1 MFFIVLAP
9 IIFDNDTKI
18 RIFIKLFFYIIFFNL
33 ILCFVDYGLRISFFD
48 LIPRHLSD
56 GRDVGQRLHGF
67 FGEPRDAYVGLI
79 FSMSFLFIYKNYINE
94 KVFILYPIS
103 IIVALV
109 LTGST
114 TLIVGSIMYLIF
126 ILFIKILEFL
136 KIYQFPLQTWFIL
149 ILTTIILSLIINDRH
164 YIYLIQISEIFLNL
178 LPSTNI
184 HEFIKNILDN
194 LHQSLELPRVYDRD
208 YLTNSPLENIIPHGA
223 DRTGTGISAH
233 TVNILPFLEYL
244 DRLKRYEIWNF
255 LFGTGSGTSS
265 IFINSVSDSR
275 NISNPHSLFIN
286 VLFNYG
292 IIGLILLI
300 FSLWKIVINLGKI
313 NNLKTNR
320 ILNGTYFLLLFPFLV
335 NNNYMLYLLLGI
347 IIILYT
353 DHNRFKP
360 KIN

>member
-1 MFFIVLAP
+1 M
-9 IIFDNDTKI
+9 
-18 RIFIKLFFYIIFFNL
+18 
-33 ILCFVDYGLRISFFD
+33 C
-48 LIPRHLSD
+48 
-56 GRDVGQRLHGF
+56 
-67 FGEPRDAYVGLI
+67 
-79 FSMSFLFIYKNYINE
+79 
-94 KVFILYPIS
+94 
-103 IIVALV
+103 
-109 LTGST
+109 
-114 TLIVGSIMYLIF
+114 LIF

-335 NNNYMLYLLLGI
+335 NNNYMLYLLLE
-347 IIILYT
+347 L
-353 DHNRFKP
+353 
-360 KIN
+360 